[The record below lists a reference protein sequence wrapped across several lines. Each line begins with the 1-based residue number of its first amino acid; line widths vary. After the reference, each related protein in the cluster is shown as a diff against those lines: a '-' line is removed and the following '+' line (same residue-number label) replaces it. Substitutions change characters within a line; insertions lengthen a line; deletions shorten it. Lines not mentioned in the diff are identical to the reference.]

1 MATPSKR
8 RRNDELP
15 AIDSAEDL
23 QDKLRLAIRTHES
36 AEVALLYLIQEYK
49 FDSVMFQQ
57 ALKGML
63 IVLDLRDC
71 LDSLCRR
78 RFEC

>member
-15 AIDSAEDL
+15 TIDSAEDL

-36 AEVALLYLIQEYK
+36 AEVALLYLIREYK

-63 IVLDLRDC
+63 IVLDLRDR
-71 LDSLCRR
+71 LDSFYRR